1 MNQLCVAMYHYVR
14 GLKDSRYPNIKG
26 LDYELFKKQ
35 IDFFETNYNVVT
47 MEDVI
52 AAKHSSK
59 QILPPNALLLTF
71 DDGYID
77 HYLNV
82 LPILKEHHMQGSFFV
97 PAKVICENVLL
108 DVNKIHFLLA
118 SVKEEEL
125 LRQLYKQL
133 DSYRVEANIASNE
146 ELFQQYAIGNRFD
159 KKETIFIK
167 RMLQTVLPEQ
177 LRGIITSNL
186 FEIFIDIPEKSFA
199 QELYMNR
206 DQVRCM
212 RNNGMFIGL
221 HGYDHYWL
229 GNLVQTDMQQD
240 ISKALEVMDEF
251 IDDKSWVMNYPYG
264 SYNEKVISYIKQKGC
279 QLGLTTEVS
288 ITEVNEDNAYKI
300 SRLDCNDFPPKSNN
314 YINYAGKEKI

>member
-47 MEDVI
+47 MEEVI

-82 LPILKEHHMQGSFFV
+82 LPILKEHHMQGSFFI

-133 DSYRVEANIASNE
+133 DSYRAEANIASNE

-300 SRLDCNDFPPKSNN
+300 SRLDCNDFPPQSNN